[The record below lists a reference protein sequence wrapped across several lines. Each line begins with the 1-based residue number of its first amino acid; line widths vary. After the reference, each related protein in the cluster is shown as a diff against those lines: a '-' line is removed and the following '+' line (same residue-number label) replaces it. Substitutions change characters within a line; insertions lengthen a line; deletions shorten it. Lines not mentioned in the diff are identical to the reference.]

1 MSDPWP
7 FIIVIIVLAFI
18 GALISLFVFLPP
30 VRKLCRRSL
39 PARGVTICIV
49 GAVSFVIGFGLL
61 TRLNAQVTYLFGTM
75 AVVDTFGPG
84 GAEVTWPPDAEA
96 NKPHVVQELWVR
108 LLIPPG
114 VRQPCY
120 TSQAWVCDA
129 ADDVLP
135 ATSGRWGWQP
145 YLRDVG
151 IGCVPAVTSGLL
163 GWSFTRRR
171 APVNRR

>member
-18 GALISLFVFLPP
+18 GALISLSALLPP
-30 VRKLCRRSL
+30 MRRLCRRSL
-39 PARGVTICIV
+39 AARGVAICTV
-49 GAVSFVIGFGLL
+49 GALSFVIGFGLL
-61 TRLNAQVTYLFGTM
+61 TRLNAEVAYLFGTM
-75 AVVDTFGPG
+75 TIVDTFGPG
-84 GAEVTWPPDAEA
+84 PAEVSWPPEVEA
-96 NKPHVVQELWVR
+96 NKPYVAQELWVR

-120 TSQAWVCDA
+120 TSRAWVCDA
-129 ADDVLP
+129 AEDVLP
-135 ATSGRWGWQP
+135 ATSERWGWQP

-163 GWSFTRRR
+163 GWFFTRKRIRR
-171 APVNRR
+171 KT